1 MLAWEVDRGCLIL
14 GHLHPMDDGDHL
26 GLLLG
31 FGLEIP
37 DTETH
42 G

>member
-1 MLAWEVDRGCLIL
+1 
-14 GHLHPMDDGDHL
+14 MDDGDHL

-31 FGLEIP
+31 FGPENP